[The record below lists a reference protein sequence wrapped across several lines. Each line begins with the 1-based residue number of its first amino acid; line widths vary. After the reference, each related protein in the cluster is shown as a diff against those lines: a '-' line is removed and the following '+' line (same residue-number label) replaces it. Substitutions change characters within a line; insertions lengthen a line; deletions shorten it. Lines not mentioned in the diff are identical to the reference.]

1 MEVKLS
7 MSEVTQEPIIEF
19 KEVYKSYKDI
29 AALRGVSF
37 SIQKGEIFGY
47 IGPNGAG
54 KTTTLKILVGLIRDY
69 SGELKING
77 EVLTSHNL
85 PNKLIGYLPQDVGFQ
100 EWRTVDHALTTFGLL
115 SGMSREE
122 LKTGIPE
129 ILELVGLTEAR
140 NRKIKHLSG
149 GMQQKLKLAQA
160 LLHNPP
166 ILVLD
171 EPMSGLDPTSR
182 WQMRNI
188 ILELAKKDITIIFS
202 SHILGDVENIANTIG
217 ILHQG
222 IIVKMGKP
230 LDLQQELVGGEGVEI
245 IGDNL
250 FENVDQIS
258 KLSSVSKVDSF
269 PKNLSRLVVFF
280 TPESDINQALL
291 ELMTFISENRIVVR
305 NFNYLKPS
313 LEQVYLKYVNGGVTL

>member
-1 MEVKLS
+1 MEAKLS
-7 MSEVTQEPIIEF
+7 MSKVTQEPIIEF
-19 KEVYKSYKDI
+19 KEVYKSYKDV

-77 EVLTSHNL
+77 EILTSHNL
-85 PNKLIGYLPQDVGFQ
+85 PNELIGYLPQDVGFQ

-115 SGMSREE
+115 SGMKREE
-122 LKTGIPE
+122 LQQRIPE
-129 ILELVGLTEAR
+129 ILELVGLSEAR

-160 LLHNPP
+160 LIHNPP

-188 ILELAKKDITIIFS
+188 ILKLAKEDITIIFS
-202 SHILGDVENIANTIG
+202 SHILGDVENIATTIG

-222 IIVKMGKP
+222 VVVKLGKP
-230 LDLQQELVGGEGVEI
+230 QDLKQELIGGEGVEI
-245 IGDNL
+245 IGENL
-250 FENVDQIS
+250 LEKVDEIS
-258 KLSSVSKVDSF
+258 VLSSITSVESSPDNSSRIVVYF
-269 PKNLSRLVVFF
+269 APKSIL
-280 TPESDINQALL
+280 EDALL
-291 ELMTFISENRIVVR
+291 ELMSFFSTNKIVIR

-313 LEQVYLKYVNGGVTL
+313 LEQVYLKYVNGGVIS